1 MLTLRSLVTD
11 LWCEVVLENAERLD
25 LEFGDQW
32 LLLVEAEARERR
44 KIAGFVEQVQVVQ
57 GELLGY
63 WLLNFNTCLIFFPVT
78 LI

>member
-32 LLLVEAEARERR
+32 LLLVEAEARER
-44 KIAGFVEQVQVVQ
+44 
-57 GELLGY
+57 
-63 WLLNFNTCLIFFPVT
+63 
-78 LI
+78 